1 MNQISA
7 LLKKEIMESV
17 RNFKLF
23 VLLTVFII
31 IGIISPLTALLMP
44 HIMELVMDDAGIS
57 FDLPAVTALNSYT
70 QFFGNMNQLGLPIL
84 VIVTGSILTNEFS
97 RNTLVN
103 LLTKGL
109 KRYNVMLV
117 KFSYAVLMW
126 TAAYAAGAVTAYL
139 YTIYYWNNG
148 LENILAAFSL
158 TWMYGIFLIS
168 VIMFASAVFRTSFL
182 GVLFTVLVV
191 VILMII
197 TSIYPPAAEYL
208 PQYLITSNAGLLTG
222 EMIVS
227 DVLPALLITAAA
239 SILIFLLSTSV
250 FNKAAI

>member
-7 LLKKEIMESV
+7 FFKKEVMESV

-23 VLLTVFII
+23 VLLAVFII

-44 HIMELVMDDAGIS
+44 DIMSMVMEDAGIS
-57 FDLPAVTALNSYT
+57 FDFPPVTALDSYT

-97 RNTLVN
+97 KNTLVN

-109 KRYNVMLV
+109 KRHNVMLV
-117 KFSYAVLMW
+117 KFLYAVLMW
-126 TAAYAAGAVTAYL
+126 TAAYAAGVVTAYM
-139 YTIYYWNNG
+139 YTIYYWDNE

-158 TWMYGIFLIS
+158 TWIYGIFLIS
-168 VIMFASAVFRTSFL
+168 VIMLASAIFRTSFL
-182 GVLFTVLVV
+182 GVLFTVLVA
-191 VILMII
+191 VIILII
-197 TSIYPPAAEYL
+197 AGIYPPAAEYL
-208 PQYLITSNAGLLTG
+208 PQYLITSNAELLTG
-222 EMIVS
+222 EMVVS

-239 SILIFLLSTSV
+239 SILIFLLSTAV